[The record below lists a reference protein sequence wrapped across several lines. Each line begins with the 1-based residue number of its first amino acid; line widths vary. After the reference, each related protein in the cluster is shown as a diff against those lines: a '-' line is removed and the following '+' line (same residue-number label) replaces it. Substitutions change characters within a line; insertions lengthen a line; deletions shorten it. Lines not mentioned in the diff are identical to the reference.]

1 MKSQI
6 ETGYIS
12 MVEKT
17 TKGNYSATEDSS
29 KEDSSFVIDVHNL
42 TKKYGNF
49 VAVKDLTLQV
59 KEGEIFGFLGHN
71 GAGKTT
77 TINMLTTLLD
87 PTLGSGKVAGHDILT
102 EALEVRTEIGYL
114 PENVQ
119 LYDSMTAYENL
130 EYFSKL
136 SGIKKPDKKIWEE
149 LDFLGARSY
158 ADKKIGELSKGMRQ
172 RIGIAQA
179 IIHEPKVL
187 FLDEPTSGLDPFG
200 VKQLRDIIL
209 RLNAEKGI
217 TIFMNTHLLQEVTK
231 TCSTIGVLNHG
242 SLIYVDSLSN
252 TMEKFKDEQSLEEIY
267 LAIENNT
274 GE

>member
-1 MKSQI
+1 
-6 ETGYIS
+6 

-17 TKGNYSATEDSS
+17 IVDSSTKEDS
-29 KEDSSFVIDVHNL
+29 SSFVIDIHNL

-77 TINMLTTLLD
+77 TINMLTTLLE
-87 PTLGSGKVAGHDILT
+87 PTSGSGTVAGYDIRT
-102 EALEVRTEIGYL
+102 EALEVRREIGYL

-136 SGIKKPDKKIWEE
+136 SGIRQPDKKIRKE

-158 ADKKIGELSKGMRQ
+158 ADKKISALSKGMRQ
-172 RIGIAQA
+172 RIGIAQE

-187 FLDEPTSGLDPFG
+187 FLDEPTAGLDPFG
-200 VKQLRDIIL
+200 VRQLRDIIL

-252 TMEKFKDEQSLEEIY
+252 TMRRFEDEQSLEEIY
-267 LAIENNT
+267 LTIESSK
-274 GE
+274 EE

>member
-1 MKSQI
+1 MKL
-6 ETGYIS
+6 GYGS

-17 TKGNYSATEDSS
+17 KDIYSTKGEA
-29 KEDSSFVIDVHNL
+29 SSFVIDVHNL
-42 TKKYGNF
+42 TKKYGDF

-77 TINMLTTLLD
+77 TINMLTTLLE
-87 PTLGSGKVAGHDILT
+87 PTSGSGKVAGHDIRS
-102 EALEVRTEIGYL
+102 EALEVRKEIGYL
-114 PENVQ
+114 PENVH

-136 SGIKKPDKKIWEE
+136 SGIKKPDKRIWEE
-149 LDFLGARSY
+149 LDFLGARNY
-158 ADKKIGELSKGMRQ
+158 ADKKISALSKGMRQ

-209 RLNAEKGI
+209 CLNAEKGI

-231 TCSTIGVLNHG
+231 TCSTIGVLSHG
-242 SLIYVDSLSN
+242 RLIYVDSLSN
-252 TMEKFKDEQSLEEIY
+252 TIKKFKDEQSLEEIY
-267 LAIENNT
+267 LTIENNR
-274 GE
+274 EE

>member
-1 MKSQI
+1 MKL
-6 ETGYIS
+6 GYDT

-17 TKGNYSATEDSS
+17 KANYST
-29 KEDSSFVIDVHNL
+29 KEDLSSFVIDVHNL
-42 TKKYGNF
+42 TKKYGDF
-49 VAVKDLTLQV
+49 IAVKDLTLQV
-59 KEGEIFGFLGHN
+59 KKGDIFGFLGHN

-77 TINMLTTLLD
+77 TVNMLTTLLE
-87 PTLGSGKVAGHDILT
+87 PTSGSGKVAGHDIRS
-102 EALEVRTEIGYL
+102 EALEVRKEIGYL

-136 SGIKKPDKKIWEE
+136 SGIKKPDKRIWEE

-158 ADKKIGELSKGMRQ
+158 ADKKINVLSKGMLQ

-209 RLNAEKGI
+209 RLNTEKGI

-231 TCSTIGVLNHG
+231 TCSTIGVLSHG
-242 SLIYVDSLSN
+242 RLIYVDSLSN
-252 TMEKFKDEQSLEEIY
+252 TIKKFKDEQSLEEIY
-267 LAIENNT
+267 LTIENNK
-274 GE
+274 EE

>member
-1 MKSQI
+1 LKL
-6 ETGYIS
+6 GYDT

-17 TKGNYSATEDSS
+17 KANYST
-29 KEDSSFVIDVHNL
+29 KEDLSSFVIDVHNL
-42 TKKYGNF
+42 TKKYGDF
-49 VAVKDLTLQV
+49 IAVKDLTLQV
-59 KEGEIFGFLGHN
+59 KKGDIFGFLGHN

-77 TINMLTTLLD
+77 TVNMLTTLLE
-87 PTLGSGKVAGHDILT
+87 PTSGSGKVAGHDIRS
-102 EALEVRTEIGYL
+102 EALEVRKEIGYL

-136 SGIKKPDKKIWEE
+136 SGIKKPDKRIWEE
-149 LDFLGARSY
+149 LDFLGAKSY
-158 ADKKIGELSKGMRQ
+158 ADKKINVLSKGMLQ

-209 RLNAEKGI
+209 RLNTEKGI

-231 TCSTIGVLNHG
+231 TCSTIGVLSHG
-242 SLIYVDSLSN
+242 RLIYVDSLSN
-252 TMEKFKDEQSLEEIY
+252 TIKKFKDEQSLEEIY
-267 LAIENNT
+267 LTIENNQ
-274 GE
+274 EE

>member
-6 ETGYIS
+6 EDGHGS
-12 MVEKT
+12 MFEKKANSNNP
-17 TKGNYSATEDSS
+17 TKEN
-29 KEDSSFVIDVHNL
+29 SSFVIDVHNL
-42 TKKYGNF
+42 TKKYGDF

-77 TINMLTTLLD
+77 TINMLTTLLE
-87 PTLGSGKVAGHDILT
+87 PTSGSGKVAGHNIQIDP
-102 EALEVRTEIGYL
+102 LEVRKEIGYL

-130 EYFSKL
+130 EYFAKL
-136 SGIKKPDKKIWEE
+136 SGITKPEKRILEK

-158 ADKKIGELSKGMRQ
+158 VDKKIGELSKGMRQ

-187 FLDEPTSGLDPFG
+187 FLDEPTSGLDPLG

-209 RLNAEKGI
+209 RLNAEKGT

-252 TMEKFKDEQSLEEIY
+252 TMKRFKNEQSLEEIY
-267 LAIENNT
+267 LTIENNN
-274 GE
+274 EE